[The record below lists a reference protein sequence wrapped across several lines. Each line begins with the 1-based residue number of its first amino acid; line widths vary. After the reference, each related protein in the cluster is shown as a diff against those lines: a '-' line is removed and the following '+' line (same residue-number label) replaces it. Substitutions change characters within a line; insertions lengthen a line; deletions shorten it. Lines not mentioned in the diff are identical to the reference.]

1 MLSVLSFAALSF
13 LATSGLAKTVVYN
26 WDITWVHASPD
37 GFSRPVIGINGQWPC
52 PTIEANIGD
61 RVLVHTRN
69 MLGNETTSLHFHG
82 LFQSDS
88 NSMDGPAGVT
98 QCPIPPGARFT
109 YDYTLDQPGTY
120 WYHSHNKGQYIDGL
134 RGPLIVHD
142 KDAPYA
148 KQVGGEVTL
157 TLSDWYHDEA
167 PGLIHYFQSV
177 DNENNHNGA
186 EPIPKGALM
195 QDTQNPTIS
204 VKPNKTYLIRIIN
217 MGAFAGQFI
226 SIDGHQMTIVEVDG
240 VYTVPQKTDQIYITA
255 AQRYSVL
262 ISTKSDASQ
271 NFAIRAAMDEE
282 MFDTVPADLNPN
294 VYGYLVYDAK
304 KPLPTPTPLTTF
316 AAFDDFKL
324 VPQDQQ
330 GLLSKV
336 DHQILMDFDF
346 INDNGINRARINGVS
361 YIPQKVPALYTA
373 LTTGSDATNPKV
385 YGTNG
390 NAFVVQPGEVVEIVL
405 NNHDGG
411 GHPWHLHGHNFQVIA
426 RSGENAGTY
435 PGNAVGAPAIPMRRD
450 VVMVRKGG
458 YVVIRYRADN
468 PGVWLFHCHIEWHV
482 EAGLSATIVESPME
496 LQKSLKIPSDH
507 MKICKDQG
515 IPTAGNAVGNTANH
529 LDLTGELTT
538 PEVPYGALINPP
550 KKPRSNRVAR
560 NFVA

>member
-13 LATSGLAKTVVYN
+13 LATSGFAKTVVYN
-26 WDITWVHASPD
+26 WDITWVNASPD

-52 PTIEANIGD
+52 PTIEGNIGD
-61 RVLVHTRN
+61 RVMIHTRN
-69 MLGNETTSLHFHG
+69 MLGNETTSIHFHG
-82 LFQSDS
+82 LFQSGS

-98 QCPIPPGARFT
+98 QCPIPPGAKFT

-134 RGPLIVHD
+134 RGPLIIHD

-148 KQVGGEVTL
+148 EQVDEEVTL

-195 QDTQNPTIS
+195 QDTQNPKIS
-204 VKPNKTYLIRIIN
+204 VKPNKKYLIRIIN
-217 MGAFAGQFI
+217 MSAFAGQFI

-240 VYTVPQKTDQIYITA
+240 VYTVPQKTNQIYITA

-282 MFDTVPADLNPN
+282 MFDTIPADLNLN
-294 VYGYLVYDAK
+294 VYGFLVYDSK

-316 AAFDDFKL
+316 AAFDDFAL
-324 VPQDQQ
+324 VPQDRQR
-330 GLLSKV
+330 LLSKV

-390 NAFVVQPGEVVEIVL
+390 NAFVVKPGEVVEIVL

-435 PGNAVGAPAIPMRRD
+435 PGNAAAPAIPMRRD

-496 LQKSLKIPSDH
+496 LQKSLRIPSDH